1 MFSMVPNS
9 GMQHFESCRW
19 GILVF
24 WFTQRR
30 VLLSHIQSVCR
41 SWFYP
46 LRKHIHFITNA
57 VHKRNDKLKIIG
69 EGKQKIAFYPNF
81 KELAAPAGAQSDMML
96 DIIICDKNGS
106 DVGRVSISLNI
117 LTQAAPSDET
127 IFTHRDSV
135 FTSSATPTFKVGDVF
150 EGQYIGGMDWY
161 KATVKAVNAPC
172 SNSSSAIG
180 LITYQ
185 VLYDDG
191 DVENEIEEAR
201 MRHLIST
208 LATPNATPLGVSHT
222 LQALYAIGDAV
233 EALYGRGIDWYAAS
247 VTAVTTAGKCNL
259 LYDDGDVEDD
269 VSLTRMR
276 AQPSAASRQTAASTS
291 PCSTLAS
298 QPDIS
303 MCLCGRELVLGCCAD
318 CNAHI
323 APKGAPVALTEGK
336 EGDCDMLQ
344 TGLKSSKDAFF
355 DNYLDE
361 LSDDDGPDPKTGTA
375 AYGDLRTP
383 YDDTILKIANS
394 GDCKISVE
402 EALIHDLQ
410 TEGGYEEDFDP

>member
-1 MFSMVPNS
+1 
-9 GMQHFESCRW
+9 
-19 GILVF
+19 
-24 WFTQRR
+24 
-30 VLLSHIQSVCR
+30 
-41 SWFYP
+41 
-46 LRKHIHFITNA
+46 
-57 VHKRNDKLKIIG
+57 
-69 EGKQKIAFYPNF
+69 
-81 KELAAPAGAQSDMML
+81 ML
-96 DIIICDKNGS
+96 DIIICDKKGS

-127 IFTHRDSV
+127 TFPHRDSV
-135 FTSSATPTFKVGDVF
+135 FPLCATPTYKVGDVF
-150 EGQYIGGMDWY
+150 EGQYIGGIDWY

-172 SNSSSAIG
+172 SSSSSSGAIG

-191 DVENEIEEAR
+191 DVENEIEEVR

-208 LATPNATPLGVSHT
+208 AASSNATPLGVPHT
-222 LQALYAIGDAV
+222 LQANYAVGDPV
-233 EALYGRGIDWYAAS
+233 EALYGRGIDWYTAS
-247 VTAVTTAGKCNL
+247 VTAVTTAGRYNL

-276 AQPSAASRQTAASTS
+276 AQSSTASRQTAAPTF
-291 PCSTLAS
+291 PCSTSAF

-303 MCLCGRELVLGCCAD
+303 MCLCGRELILGYCAD

-336 EGDCDMLQ
+336 GGDCDMLQ
-344 TGLKSSKDAFF
+344 IGLKSSKDAFF

-361 LSDDDGPDPKTGTA
+361 LSDDDGSDPNTGTA
-375 AYGDLRTP
+375 AYGDLGTSN
-383 YDDTILKIANS
+383 DDTILKIGNP
-394 GDCKISVE
+394 GDCKISEE

-410 TEGGYEEDFDP
+410 TEGGYEEDFDT